1 MSAEEEIDSMSVKE
15 LRSFI
20 TQAGLSFAD
29 CIEKSDLRARAREAA
44 RAKGGA
50 GASGNAGGGGA
61 QPPAPVGTTAGAV
74 STRTLGGYQ
83 CVVNAPIGDDPI
95 DLLCVVLH
103 GYGASNSDFA
113 PFPELFAKMPQ
124 SELAGKR
131 VGWVFPQAPPDAQGT
146 PAWWQINP
154 MEWMMAMQGGAE
166 ALAGL
171 IRKEFNGMPECRR
184 KMQSLIAEAEA
195 SFPKGSEAPL
205 CMAGFSQGAM
215 TAMDVSLS
223 LPIDRV
229 AGVMMLSGAP
239 ITVDAWQPKLAE
251 RKGKMQ
257 VLVTHGTADAV
268 LPFAASGWLRDLL
281 VGSLCVAV
289 MPRHSLECCRTVRA
303 NTAIRACFV
312 YLAVA
317 TPA

>member
-1 MSAEEEIDSMSVKE
+1 MSGEEEIDSMSVKE

-44 RAKGGA
+44 AKGG
-50 GASGNAGGGGA
+50 GAAEVSGSTVGGRPSAVGGTA
-61 QPPAPVGTTAGAV
+61 AGAV
-74 STRTLGGYQ
+74 GTQMLGGYQ
-83 CVVNAPIGDDPI
+83 CVVNAPTGDAPI

-131 VGWVFPQAPPDAQGT
+131 VGWVFPQAPRDAQGT
-146 PAWWQINP
+146 AAWWQINP
-154 MEWMMAMQGGAE
+154 MEWMMSMQGGAE

-171 IRKEFNGMPECRR
+171 IRKEFNGMPECR
-184 KMQSLIAEAEA
+184 KNMQSLIAEAEA
-195 SFPKGSEAPL
+195 LFPNGSQAPL

-223 LPIDRV
+223 LPTDRV

-268 LPFAASGWLRDLL
+268 LPFAASGWLRDML

-289 MPRHSLECCRTVRA
+289 MPRHSLEC
-303 NTAIRACFV
+303 
-312 YLAVA
+312 
-317 TPA
+317 

>member
-44 RAKGGA
+44 AKNAKASSSSGGS
-50 GASGNAGGGGA
+50 SGLRSDADVTA
-61 QPPAPVGTTAGAV
+61 AGAV
-74 STRTLGGYQ
+74 STQTLGGYQ
-83 CVVNAPIGDDPI
+83 CVVNAPTGDEPI

-113 PFPELFAKMPQ
+113 PFPDLFARMPG

-131 VGWVFPQAPPDAQGT
+131 VGWVFPQAPLDTQGT

-171 IRKEFNGMPECRR
+171 IRKEFSGMPECREQM
-184 KMQSLIAEAEA
+184 KSLITEAEA
-195 SFPKGSEAPL
+195 LFPQGSEAPL

-239 ITVDAWQPKLAE
+239 ITVDAWQPKLVE
-251 RKGKMQ
+251 RKGNMQ
-257 VLVTHGTADAV
+257 VLVTHGTADMV
-268 LPFAASGWLRDLL
+268 LPFAASGWLRDML

-289 MPRHSLECCRTVRA
+289 MLCAWLEC
-303 NTAIRACFV
+303 
-312 YLAVA
+312 
-317 TPA
+317 